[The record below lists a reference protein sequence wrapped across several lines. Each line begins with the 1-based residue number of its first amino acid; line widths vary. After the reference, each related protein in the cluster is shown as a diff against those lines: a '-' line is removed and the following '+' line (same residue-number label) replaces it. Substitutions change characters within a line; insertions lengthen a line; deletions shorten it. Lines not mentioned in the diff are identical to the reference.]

1 MSGINGTMESSWQLF
16 FSKQLDYL
24 YFHNM
29 SSEIERKFLVCG
41 EFRNEATESSEI
53 VQGYLS
59 SSPGRTV
66 RVRIRGEKGY
76 LTVKGLADE
85 SGIERYE
92 WEKEIS
98 VQEAREL
105 LNLCEPWLV
114 EKTRYLVPY
123 GGHIFEVD
131 VFQAA
136 NSGLV
141 MAEIELHSQDEAFEK
156 PSWLGEEVSGDP
168 RYYNSALS
176 VKPYSHW

>member
-1 MSGINGTMESSWQLF
+1 
-16 FSKQLDYL
+16 
-24 YFHNM
+24 
-29 SSEIERKFLVCG
+29 
-41 EFRNEATESSEI
+41 
-53 VQGYLS
+53 
-59 SSPGRTV
+59 
-66 RVRIRGEKGY
+66 VRIRGEKGY

>member
-1 MSGINGTMESSWQLF
+1 MV
-16 FSKQLDYL
+16 YL
-24 YFHNM
+24 YFHIM

-76 LTVKGLADE
+76 ITVKGRADE

-92 WEKEIS
+92 WEKEIPADD
-98 VQEAREL
+98 AREL
-105 LNLCEPWLV
+105 LKLCEPFPV
-114 EKTRYLVPY
+114 EKTRFLVPY
-123 GGHIFEVD
+123 GRHTVEVD
-131 VFQAA
+131 VFHGA

-141 MAEIELHSQDEAFEK
+141 MAEIELGSVDEAFEK
-156 PSWLGEEVSGDP
+156 PPWLGEEVSGDP
-168 RYYNSALS
+168 RYYNSSLS
-176 VKPYSHW
+176 VKPFSRW

>member
-1 MSGINGTMESSWQLF
+1 
-16 FSKQLDYL
+16 
-24 YFHNM
+24 M

-59 SSPGRTV
+59 SSPDRTV

-76 LTVKGLADE
+76 ITVKGRTDK

-92 WEKEIS
+92 WEKEIPADD
-98 VQEAREL
+98 AREL
-105 LNLCEPWLV
+105 MKLCEPFPV
-114 EKTRYLVPY
+114 EKTRFLVPY
-123 GGHIFEVD
+123 GQHIFEVD
-131 VFQAA
+131 VFHGA

-141 MAEIELHSQDEAFEK
+141 MAEIELGSVDEAFEK
-156 PSWLGEEVSGDP
+156 PTWLGEEVSGDP

-176 VKPYSHW
+176 VKPFSRW